1 MADPSDQMASVT
13 RDVERFNRTLSD
25 ICRRLQQLGWEGE
38 NYATQVWTA
47 KAHFEIDNLP
57 ERLRTIGRDVDAIQ
71 TDKRNYRT
79 QRNDFIAQLRTLDRE
94 NEQLEQDKSDL
105 RWRLD
110 HSGANST
117 IIAELRARKEELKRQ
132 VALLKHEKATL
143 QTEKTT
149 LTNRNHAL
157 EAENVRL
164 QQLIN
169 MHGQQPS
176 KPKCRGCE
184 KKVPYHACK
193 INNGWVR
200 R

>member
-1 MADPSDQMASVT
+1 MADPSGQIASVT

-25 ICRRLQQLGWEGE
+25 ICHQLQQLGWEGE
-38 NYATQVWTA
+38 NYARQVSTA
-47 KAHFEIDNLP
+47 KFNFDVDNIP
-57 ERLRTIGRDVDAIQ
+57 GRLRAIGWDVDAAQ

-79 QRNDFIAQLRTLDRE
+79 QRNDVIAQLRMLDRE

-110 HSGANST
+110 HLGANST

-132 VALLKHEKATL
+132 VALLKHEKSTL
-143 QTEKTT
+143 QTERTT
-149 LTNRNHAL
+149 LINRNHAL

-169 MHGQQPS
+169 THGPRSS